1 MKRQKHNI
9 LKNVWEKI
17 LQITNDEKVL
27 IKVFSNYY
35 INIVKK
41 TSGKPVENSFKNYND
56 NFKAVLKIIKKYKN
70 IKVF

>member
-27 IKVFSNYY
+27 IKVFINCY

-41 TSGKPVENSFKNYND
+41 TSGKPVENGFKNCND